1 MNSNLPP
8 LPQPYQPNADGA
20 TLCTVRWMIDTPAGW
35 IGAYD
40 KETLIA
46 YGAACAAAAMAAERE
61 ACARQMERL
70 GAHEMAHCLRNGPA
84 PLDDPDLNDQAADYI
99 EQHSDPLMDRINRS
113 GPFAD
118 AP

>member
-1 MNSNLPP
+1 MTDDDYDSLQAEYD
-8 LPQPYQPNADGA
+8 LCGVDGRLRDFAEAVAD
-20 TLCTVRWMIDTPAGW
+20 
-35 IGAYD
+35 
-40 KETLIA
+40 
-46 YGAACAAAAMAAERE
+46 AERE